1 MYLWGQDSPA
11 FNFVNV
17 NLFEILESDINYF
30 QSQGTVFVAGDMNS
44 RVAVKPDLI
53 RYDRMNSIIDGSDY
67 IPDVPLS

>member
-1 MYLWGQDSPA
+1 MCSVSSPVY
-11 FNFVNV
+11 NIVIV
-17 NLFEILESDINYF
+17 NLFETLESDINHF